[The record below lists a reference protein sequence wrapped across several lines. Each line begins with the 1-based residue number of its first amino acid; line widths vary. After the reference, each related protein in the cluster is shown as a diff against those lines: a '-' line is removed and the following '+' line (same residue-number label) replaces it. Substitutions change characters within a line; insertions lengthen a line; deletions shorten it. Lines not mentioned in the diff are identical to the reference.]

1 MENKDTVKILSE
13 IRDEMKE
20 MNAQIKWLAN
30 KATEA
35 MENDE
40 NANRDAMERV
50 EQDNKKSKIE
60 LYIFVLSAIALFALY
75 FFDLI

>member
-1 MENKDTVKILSE
+1 MENKDTVKLLSE

-20 MNAQIKWLAN
+20 MNAQIKWLTN

-50 EQDNKKSKIE
+50 EQDNKKSRIE
-60 LYIFVLSAIALFALY
+60 LYIFILISIALFVLY
-75 FFDLI
+75 FFDFI